1 MQKIKKV
8 IILSIILIAVFTIY
22 VLNIDKKIY
31 YVALGDSLAAGQNPY
46 NQIGYGYSDYVS
58 NYLKENQL
66 LQTYTKEFAESGYRI
81 TDIKNDINENR
92 KIIIDGE
99 EKGIKEVL
107 RKTDL
112 LTLSIGA
119 NDIFYKLGITN
130 VSNIDVDN
138 LLNINSYINETLN
151 DLDELLTTIQKY
163 FKKDMILIGYY
174 NPLSATS
181 SEYCRKL
188 EPVFT
193 KINSGMKKIAKKHN
207 IYFIEIYEIFNENPE
222 YLPNPNDIHP
232 SNKGYEVIA
241 SSIIDVI
248 EQNII
253 K

>member
-1 MQKIKKV
+1 MKKIKKV
-8 IILSIILIAVFTIY
+8 IILSLILIVVFTIY

-58 NYLKENQL
+58 NYLKENKL

-81 TDIKNDINENR
+81 TDIQNDINENK

-138 LLNINSYINETLN
+138 LININSYINETLN

-188 EPVFT
+188 EPIFT
-193 KINSGMKKIAKKHN
+193 KINSGMKKIAQKHN
-207 IYFIEIYEIFNENPE
+207 IYFVEIYEIFNENPE

-232 SNKGYEVIA
+232 SNKGYQVIA

>member
-8 IILSIILIAVFTIY
+8 IILSTILITVFTIY

-58 NYLKENQL
+58 NYLKENKL
-66 LQTYTKEFAESGYRI
+66 LQTYTKEFAKSGYRI
-81 TDIKNDINENR
+81 TDIKNDINENK

-151 DLDELLTTIQKY
+151 DLDQLLNTIQKY

-188 EPVFT
+188 EPIFT
-193 KINSGMKKIAKKHN
+193 KI
-207 IYFIEIYEIFNENPE
+207 
-222 YLPNPNDIHP
+222 LPSIL
-232 SNKGYEVIA
+232 NKSIKP
-241 SSIIDVI
+241 SIISRVI
-248 EQNII
+248 NTFNNPFFIISNIVVFSFM
-253 K
+253 

>member
-1 MQKIKKV
+1 MKKLKKV
-8 IILSIILIAVFTIY
+8 IILFLILILVFTIY
-22 VLNIDKKIY
+22 ILNIDKKIY

-46 NQIGYGYSDYVS
+46 NQMGYGYSDYVS
-58 NYLKENQL
+58 NYLKENKL
-66 LQTYTKEFAESGYRI
+66 LQYYTKDFTKSGYRI
-81 TDIKNDINENR
+81 NDVEKDLNEN
-92 KIIIDGE
+92 KKVVINGE
-99 EKGIKEVL
+99 KHGIKEIL
-107 RKTDL
+107 RNADL

-130 VSNIDVDN
+130 VSNININEITN
-138 LLNINSYINETLN
+138 LNSYINETLK
-151 DLDELLTTIQKY
+151 DLDKLITYIQKY
-163 FKKDMILIGYY
+163 FKKDMILVGYY
-174 NPLSATS
+174 NPLSSTS

-188 EPVFT
+188 EPVFI

-207 IYFIEIYEIFNENPE
+207 IHFIEIYEIFKENPE
-222 YLPNPNDIHP
+222 YLPNSNDIHP